1 MNRAY
6 ELLEVVPVRWPH
18 RVAVVSGLELAKA
31 RLRELVDHTS
41 NECFAA
47 AAQMHQTVGQ
57 MKVVSSE
64 TAKP

>member
-6 ELLEVVPVRWPH
+6 ELFEVLPVRRPH

-41 NECFAA
+41 NECLAA
-47 AAQMHQTVGQ
+47 AAQMHQIVGQ
-57 MKVVSSE
+57 MKVVSCE
-64 TAKP
+64 TTKP